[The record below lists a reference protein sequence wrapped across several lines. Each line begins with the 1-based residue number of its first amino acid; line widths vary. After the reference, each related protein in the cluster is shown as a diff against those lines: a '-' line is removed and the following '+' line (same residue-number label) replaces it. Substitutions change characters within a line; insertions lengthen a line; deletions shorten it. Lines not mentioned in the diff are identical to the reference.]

1 MVRAFSL
8 RDIWLIYS
16 LQDRAVSFDLEGA
29 VLQPRAPIWDA
40 LLGQVPVNGFGA
52 ATYVARPKGQAGFV
66 QAHAGRSRAELY
78 LTYLA
83 PALDAQGCS
92 PDLWHALL
100 DRLCQ
105 SEGARGVYR
114 TFAKVPVDA
123 EGETEVFRGAGFRI
137 YTQEHVF
144 RLTPPAAVELAAG
157 SVRLRPWD
165 TKDAW
170 GVHRLYCM
178 TAPRFVQQA
187 EHLPGELGEAASSDW
202 VQTKQEERYVW
213 ARDGEV
219 VAYVQLLA
227 GEAGHWLHILVHPAA
242 AEHTQALIE
251 LGAAQITRGTTR
263 PVFCTAR
270 TYESDLMRALR
281 TVGFQEYQTRF
292 LLVKQT
298 AVWARERV
306 PDALPQVEGV
316 EAAPTASARVR
327 STGLTEEG
335 RPVSL
340 EVLNEVQ

>member
-16 LQDRAVSFDLEGA
+16 LQDRGVSFDLEGA

-52 ATYVARPKGQAGFV
+52 ATYVARPKGQTGFI
-66 QAHAGRSRAELY
+66 QAHAGRSRAEVY
-78 LTYLA
+78 LTYMA
-83 PALDAQGCS
+83 PALSDQACS
-92 PDLWHALL
+92 PDLWYKLL
-100 DRLCQ
+100 EMLCQ
-105 SEGARGVYR
+105 GEGARGAYR

-123 EGETEVFRGAGFRI
+123 EAETEVFREAGFRI

-144 RLTPPAAVELAAG
+144 KLSPPAADDLSTG
-157 SVRLRPWD
+157 SIRLRRWES
-165 TKDAW
+165 KDAW

-202 VQTKQEERYVW
+202 VPAKQEERYVW
-213 ARDGEV
+213 ARDGEI

-242 AEHTQALIE
+242 TEHSEALIE
-251 LGAAQITRGTTR
+251 LGVSQITRGAAR
-263 PVFCTAR
+263 PVFCTVR
-270 TYESDLMRALR
+270 TYEADLMRALR
-281 TVGFQEYQTRF
+281 AVGFQEYQTRF

-298 AVWARERV
+298 AVWARERA
-306 PDALPQVEGV
+306 PDLVPQVEGV

-327 STGLTEEG
+327 STGLAEEG
-335 RPVSL
+335 GPVSL
-340 EVLNEVQ
+340 EVLNESQ